1 MKRSELESLG
11 DGDRISVGS
20 KEVELGDPISADD
33 FLSGS
38 CFDTG
43 GGGGGGSMGSG
54 ENCGSNGGRSS
65 VVSACQ
71 PTPSAP
77 LAMKPFKNPMGNR
90 SLQSNVQTNGVPAAP
105 GNKVAGKLYQ

>member
-1 MKRSELESLG
+1 MGQTSMKRSELEALG

-43 GGGGGGSMGSG
+43 GGGGGNGSG
-54 ENCGSNGGRSS
+54 VGSSS
-65 VVSACQ
+65 GVSACH

-90 SLQSNVQTNGVPAAP
+90 SLQSNVQTNGVPVAP